1 MYSAI
6 RSNGVAEPIAV
17 IELNSDCSA
26 HGCVSRRRTDL
37 RNRKRP
43 VTVPMTECECMSQI
57 VHCDDRRV
65 LSDHRQTEVGLPAEE
80 PVCQAAYEDFWR

>member
-1 MYSAI
+1 
-6 RSNGVAEPIAV
+6 
-17 IELNSDCSA
+17 
-26 HGCVSRRRTDL
+26 
-37 RNRKRP
+37 
-43 VTVPMTECECMSQI
+43 MSQI